1 MRRLCPSIQELQA
14 FEAAARHMSITRA
27 ATELC
32 VTQGAVSRQILSLE
46 AWLEVRLFERV
57 KQRLILTQPGRTY
70 LAQVRPS
77 LLALES
83 ATVELRTSA
92 TAAGLFH
99 LACVPTFGAKWL
111 IPRLPD
117 FKRQHPDITVSFVPY
132 VQGAEFV
139 MGGSI
144 DAAIRF
150 GEGIWPNAQADYLTG
165 RELLAV
171 AAPSMAQKIQG
182 AQDVAK
188 CPLLHHSSVPH
199 AWEDWRMAAGIAD
212 MESYAG
218 ARFDQFSLLIEA
230 VIAELGVA
238 LVPACL
244 ISEELGSGKMQ
255 AISGN
260 TIEGWKGYYL
270 CYPEER
276 QHLPALL
283 AFRAWLLRQANESHE
298 LKRIRVHNARKSRR
312 V

>member
-14 FEAAARHMSITRA
+14 FEAAVRHMSITRA

-32 VTQGAVSRQILSLE
+32 VTQGAVSRQIRSLE
-46 AWLEVRLFERV
+46 DWLGVHLFERV
-57 KQRLILTQPGRTY
+57 KQRLVLTQAGRSY
-70 LAQVRPS
+70 LARVRPS

-92 TAAGLFH
+92 SATGLFH
-99 LACVPTFGAKWL
+99 LACVPTFGATWL

-132 VQGAEFV
+132 VRGADFV

-150 GEGIWPNAQADYLTG
+150 GEGIWPNAHADYLTG

-171 AAPSMAQKIQG
+171 AAPSMAQKIQRV
-182 AQDVAK
+182 QDVSHY
-188 CPLLHHSSVPH
+188 PLLHHASVPH
-199 AWEDWRMAAGIAD
+199 AWEDWRVAAGISD

-244 ISEELGSGKMQ
+244 ISDELSSGKIQ
-255 AISGN
+255 SISGN

-283 AFRAWLLRQANESHE
+283 AFRAWLLRQANESHHI
-298 LKRIRVHNARKSRR
+298 KCIHAQNVRKSRQA
-312 V
+312 